1 MRRGVRRT
9 IFLEALLEP
18 LIAATAAAAS
28 AAAAPPADRAPR
40 EGGIATGLLSVL
52 RFGGGPLGGP
62 RAAPD
67 AKSGPDLKSG
77 PDDGSKGSPGEGAA
91 SAQGRAGPPPETEA
105 PEGEEARA
113 LHALSSPPRDRT
125 GPPERLSWESSFSPP
140 GLVATS
146 CN

>member
-1 MRRGVRRT
+1 MPRGVRRT

-18 LIAATAAAAS
+18 LIAASAAAAS

-62 RAAPD
+62 RAAPG
-67 AKSGPDLKSG
+67 AKSLG
-77 PDDGSKGSPGEGAA
+77 PDDGSKGSPGEGDA
-91 SAQGRAGPPPETEA
+91 SAQGRAGPPPETES

-113 LHALSSPPRDRT
+113 LHALSGPPRDRT
-125 GPPERLSWESSFSPP
+125 GPPERLSWKSSFSPLE
-140 GLVATS
+140 LVATS